1 MACTFGISFSTRFSR
16 GSDCTPLFHE
26 NANEITTVNGH
37 GSDFRR
43 LLRVFVVSV
52 SECIL
57 MCRSAA
63 TDASSPCAHD
73 HNTNQ
78 WTIGTKGKPVWTISE
93 IQCHAHKHA
102 VSNKDVVIVLF
113 MSKQSTVG
121 KELSSVLL
129 THFGTVTRVLE
140 HIVLLVLAHLSYKL
154 CGVSGPV
161 LHIKT
166 REQPNLASRNRLSL
180 LNDGSRSKA
189 RVRFKMS
196 TLENAAAGADV
207 AVVVN
212 AAASQNRSIANND
225 VVANEHGTREAA
237 VCGLH
242 AVDNRT
248 VLNVTFGANRNGVA
262 ISLHNG
268 AVPNSGARGD
278 LNVSA
283 HSRVGGNIHGGINNG
298 RLAVHGKNWS
308 MTRV

>member
-16 GSDCTPLFHE
+16 GSDCIPLFHE
-26 NANEITTVNGH
+26 NINEITTVNGH

-93 IQCHAHKHA
+93 IQYHAHKHA

-129 THFGTVTRVLE
+129 AHLSAVTRILQHV
-140 HIVLLVLAHLSYKL
+140 VLLVLAHLSHKL
-154 CGVSGPV
+154 RGISSPI
-161 LHIKT
+161 LRITTLKKNHL
-166 REQPNLASRNRLSL
+166 PSRNRLSL
-180 LNDGSRSKA
+180 LHNGSRS
-189 RVRFKMS
+189 
-196 TLENAAAGADV
+196 
-207 AVVVN
+207 
-212 AAASQNRSIANND
+212 
-225 VVANEHGTREAA
+225 EA
-237 VCGLH
+237 
-242 AVDNRT
+242 
-248 VLNVTFGANRNGVA
+248 
-262 ISLHNG
+262 
-268 AVPNSGARGD
+268 
-278 LNVSA
+278 
-283 HSRVGGNIHGGINNG
+283 
-298 RLAVHGKNWS
+298 
-308 MTRV
+308 

>member
-16 GSDCTPLFHE
+16 GSDCIPLFHE

-93 IQCHAHKHA
+93 IQYHAHKHA

-140 HIVLLVLAHLSYKL
+140 HIVLLVLSHLSHEL
-154 CGVSGPV
+154 RGVSSPV
-161 LHIKT
+161 LDVTPHHSDPPHRQERSFPAPARNPHRERSSSPCERPPECGSPNRCGSYHRFYIRKEST
-166 REQPNLASRNRLSL
+166 RILRVRYAMYTYRQRRCCQWTRSREDRCRSTSLHSQPIYPECGSPFRS
-180 LNDGSRSKA
+180 SRS
-189 RVRFKMS
+189 S
-196 TLENAAAGADV
+196 HL
-207 AVVVN
+207 
-212 AAASQNRSIANND
+212 
-225 VVANEHGTREAA
+225 
-237 VCGLH
+237 L
-242 AVDNRT
+242 
-248 VLNVTFGANRNGVA
+248 
-262 ISLHNG
+262 
-268 AVPNSGARGD
+268 
-278 LNVSA
+278 
-283 HSRVGGNIHGGINNG
+283 
-298 RLAVHGKNWS
+298 
-308 MTRV
+308 